1 MTSKKILID
10 AFFNTYEDFMNQMIA
25 VYPDDRD
32 FPLYKSGL
40 SMFRRVNPAI
50 IVGKTWKWVSKFEGQ
65 ISARDERFF
74 LEYDYSSDTEGEEPL
89 EQTLEKLRSMWR
101 ELNDHNRKVVW
112 DYVNLIMELARRC
125 SGNA

>member
-1 MTSKKILID
+1 MASKKILVD

-40 SMFRRVNPAI
+40 GMFRRVNPAI

-65 ISARDERFF
+65 IKERDESFF
-74 LEYDYSSDTEGEEPL
+74 LSYDYSSDTEGEEPL
-89 EQTLEKLRSMWR
+89 EETL
-101 ELNDHNRKVVW
+101 
-112 DYVNLIMELARRC
+112 
-125 SGNA
+125 

>member
-1 MTSKKILID
+1 MASKKILVD

-40 SMFRRVNPAI
+40 GMFRRVNPAI

-65 ISARDERFF
+65 IKARDESFF
-74 LEYDYSSDTEGEEPL
+74 LSYDYSSDTEGEEPL

-101 ELNDHNRKVVW
+101 DLNEHNRKVVW

>member
-1 MTSKKILID
+1 MASKKILVD

-40 SMFRRVNPAI
+40 GMFRRVNPAI

-65 ISARDERFF
+65 IKERDESFF
-74 LEYDYSSDTEGEEPL
+74 LSYDYSSDTEGEEPL

>member
-1 MTSKKILID
+1 MASKKILVD

-40 SMFRRVNPAI
+40 GMFRRVNPAI

-65 ISARDERFF
+65 IKERDERFF
-74 LEYDYSSDTEGEEPL
+74 LSYDYSSDTEGEEPL
-89 EQTLEKLRSMWR
+89 EQTLEKLRAMWR
-101 ELNDHNRKVVW
+101 ELNDHNRRVVW

>member
-1 MTSKKILID
+1 MASKKILVD

-65 ISARDERFF
+65 IAARDERFF

-89 EQTLEKLRSMWR
+89 EQTLEKLRSMWK
-101 ELNDHNRKVVW
+101 ELNEHNRKVVW

>member
-1 MTSKKILID
+1 
-10 AFFNTYEDFMNQMIA
+10 
-25 VYPDDRD
+25 
-32 FPLYKSGL
+32 
-40 SMFRRVNPAI
+40 MFRRVNPAI

-65 ISARDERFF
+65 IKERDERFF

-89 EQTLEKLRSMWR
+89 EQTLEKLRGMWR
-101 ELNDHNRKVVW
+101 ELNEHNRKVVW

>member
-1 MTSKKILID
+1 MASKKILVD

-40 SMFRRVNPAI
+40 GMFRRVNPAI
-50 IVGKTWKWVSKFEGQ
+50 IVGKTWKWVSKFEGK
-65 ISARDERFF
+65 IKERDESFF

-101 ELNDHNRKVVW
+101 ELNEHNRRVVW

>member
-1 MTSKKILID
+1 MASKKILVD

-40 SMFRRVNPAI
+40 AMFRRVNQAI

-65 ISARDERFF
+65 IKERDERFF
-74 LEYDYSSDTEGEEPL
+74 LEYDYTTVTEGEEPL
-89 EQTLEKLRSMWR
+89 EQTLEKLRGMWR
-101 ELNDHNRKVVW
+101 ELSEHNRRIVW
-112 DYVNLIMELARRC
+112 DYVNLVMELARRC

>member
-1 MTSKKILID
+1 MASKKILVD

-40 SMFRRVNPAI
+40 SMFRRVNPAM
-50 IVGKTWKWVSKFEGQ
+50 IVAKTWKWVSRYETPIAK
-65 ISARDERFF
+65 RDERFF
-74 LEYDYSSDTEGEEPL
+74 MEYDYTEVTEGEEPL
-89 EQTLEKLRSMWR
+89 EQTIEKLRAMWR
-101 ELNDHNRKVVW
+101 DLNEHNRKVVW
-112 DYVNLIMELARRC
+112 DYVNPIMELARRC

>member
-1 MTSKKILID
+1 MASKKILVD

-65 ISARDERFF
+65 IAKRDESFF

-89 EQTLEKLRSMWR
+89 EQTLEKLRSMWK
-101 ELNDHNRKVVW
+101 ELNEHNRKVVW

>member
-1 MTSKKILID
+1 MASKKILVD

-40 SMFRRVNPAI
+40 GMFRRVNPAI

-65 ISARDERFF
+65 IKERDESFF
-74 LEYDYSSDTEGEEPL
+74 LQYDYSRDTEGEEPL

-101 ELNDHNRKVVW
+101 ELNEHNRKVVW

>member
-1 MTSKKILID
+1 MATKKILVY

-40 SMFRRVNPAI
+40 GMFRRVNPAI

-65 ISARDERFF
+65 IKERDERFF
-74 LEYDYSSDTEGEEPL
+74 LEYDYSTDTEGEEPL

-101 ELNDHNRKVVW
+101 ELNEHNRKVVW

>member
-1 MTSKKILID
+1 MASKKILVD
-10 AFFNTYEDFMNQMIA
+10 AFFNTYEDFMSQMIA

-40 SMFRRVNPAI
+40 GMFRRVNPAI

-65 ISARDERFF
+65 IRARDESFF
-74 LEYDYSSDTEGEEPL
+74 LKYDYSSDTEGEEPL
-89 EQTLEKLRSMWR
+89 EQTLEKLRSMWL
-101 ELNDHNRKVVW
+101 ELNEHNRKVVW
-112 DYVNLIMELARRC
+112 DYVNIIMELARRC

>member
-1 MTSKKILID
+1 MASKKILVD

-40 SMFRRVNPAI
+40 SMFRRVNPAM
-50 IVGKTWKWVSKFEGQ
+50 IVAKTWKWVSRYEAQ
-65 ISARDERFF
+65 IAKRDEAFF
-74 LEYDYSSDTEGEEPL
+74 MEYDYTEVTEGEEPL
-89 EQTLEKLRSMWR
+89 EQTIEKLRAMWR
-101 ELNDHNRKVVW
+101 DLNEHNRKVVW